1 MTKYAPVLWVIFQY
15 TKCNW
20 WQTRYFYWYVHGP
33 FLNHSTNNIFTFLC
47 SHVCTSIHISYM
59 FMSLHVHV
67 LYMTNVKITFEFQ
80 NVIQN
85 LSISI
90 YECNMIHAIS
100 KVNQSTNNWCNLPWQ
115 FLLGL
120 FSSWSR
126 LACSLSKTV
135 SFETTMCWWYM
146 LQNQFLYIIYLKL
159 FRVL

>member
-1 MTKYAPVLWVIFQY
+1 MQLMA
-15 TKCNW
+15 
-20 WQTRYFYWYVHGP
+20 
-33 FLNHSTNNIFTFLC
+33 NNIFLLAFFSNFTKNILMFLF
-47 SHVCTSIHISYM
+47 SYVCTSIHISYM

-90 YECNMIHAIS
+90 YKFNMIHAILIF
-100 KVNQSTNNWCNLPWQ
+100 KVNHSTNNWCNLPWQ

-135 SFETTMCWWYM
+135 SFETTMCWWHM
-146 LQNQFLYIIYLKL
+146 LQNQFIFINYLKL

>member
-1 MTKYAPVLWVIFQY
+1 MSYFSIYQMQLMTNKILLLICPWAF
-15 TKCNW
+15 
-20 WQTRYFYWYVHGP
+20 FS
-33 FLNHSTNNIFTFLC
+33 HSTNNILTFLC

-90 YECNMIHAIS
+90 YKFNMIHAIF
-100 KVNQSTNNWCNLPWQ
+100 KVNHSTNNWCNLPWQ

-135 SFETTMCWWYM
+135 SLETTMCWWHM
-146 LQNQFLYIIYLKL
+146 LQNQFQYINYFKL
-159 FRVL
+159 VGVL

>member
-1 MTKYAPVLWVIFQY
+1 MHWYLKFHSHITKNILM
-15 TKCNW
+15 
-20 WQTRYFYWYVHGP
+20 
-33 FLNHSTNNIFTFLC
+33 FLFSY
-47 SHVCTSIHISYM
+47 VCTSIHISYM

-80 NVIQN
+80 NVIQY

-100 KVNQSTNNWCNLPWQ
+100 IFKVNHNTNNWYNLPWQ

-135 SFETTMCWWYM
+135 SLETTMCWWHM
-146 LQNQFLYIIYLKL
+146 LQNQFIYIIYLKL